1 MTDPSAGDPAGDDGA
16 SPERVAE
23 LADRLGAARERLAA
37 AARDAGRDPE
47 DVELLVVTKF
57 HPASDVRALVDQG
70 CRAFGESREPEAG
83 RKAAAVR
90 AATGE
95 TLRFDMIGTV
105 QRRKATSIAR
115 WADRVH
121 SVDRDVVVEALARG
135 VDAARDDGDRDGPL
149 EVLVQVNL
157 DGDPS
162 RGGVVLDE
170 LDAVADHVAGSD
182 QLRLCGS
189 MVIAPQTRTP
199 DHWME
204 QAAAAHAR
212 LVAAHPEATV
222 FSAGMSGDL
231 EEAVRHGST
240 CVRVGTAILGE
251 RPLRSP

>member
-1 MTDPSAGDPAGDDGA
+1 VSGPEADDAA

-23 LADRLGAARERLAA
+23 LEANLAAAQERLAT
-37 AARDAGRDPE
+37 AARDAGRDPG

-57 HPASDVRALVDQG
+57 HPASDVRALVDLG

-90 AATGE
+90 GSVAE
-95 TLRFDMIGTV
+95 SVRFDMIGTV
-105 QRRKATSIAR
+105 QRRKATSVAR

-121 SVDRDVVVEALARG
+121 SLDREVVADALARG
-135 VDAARDDGDRDGPL
+135 VETAREEGDRDTPL
-149 EVLVQVNL
+149 DVLVQINL
-157 DGDPS
+157 DGDPN
-162 RGGVVLDE
+162 RGGVVRDE
-170 LDAVADHVAGSD
+170 LDALADHVAGLD
-182 QLRLCGS
+182 GLRLRGS
-189 MVIAPQTRTP
+189 MVIAPQSHTP
-199 DHWME
+199 AHWME

-212 LVAAHPEATV
+212 LVAAHPDAVE

-231 EEAVRHGST
+231 EDAVRHGST